1 MLVIMSVLC
10 SVGNLVTST
19 KAGDQWSYLQIPET
33 ERAKEFGFCIL
44 TFMILFNSFIPISLM
59 VTMEIVKFV
68 QSIMIDNDLDIYYAK
83 TDTPAVARS
92 SSLIEELGQVEY
104 VFSDKTGTLTCNEM
118 EFRECSIAGLSY
130 ATTANPERT
139 PTSDN
144 DSNGQYSF
152 KQLEDH
158 LQTSQHAHII
168 QEFMTSLMTC
178 HTVIPETVKDSDD
191 IVYQASSPDEGAL
204 VQGASQIFKYH
215 FYARRPHS
223 IQCRIQD
230 QEVEFQILNVCEFNS
245 TRKRMSLVLKG
256 PDEKIKLYCKGAD
269 SVILERLAPNDPFEE
284 QTLHHLEE
292 FASEGLRT
300 LCYAMREISQ
310 QEYDQWSA
318 IYEAAATTLTN
329 RAEELDKAAET
340 IEKGMTLL
348 GATAIEDKLQD
359 GVPDTI
365 HTLQQANIKV
375 WVLTGDRLETAINIG
390 YSCKLLTEEMDLLIC
405 NTDDYA
411 ATEKF
416 LAQRL
421 DELEHDTTKNSDVP
435 DVSCRIYTIT
445 KAVYFV
451 LSVLYRCMH

>member
-1 MLVIMSVLC
+1 MLVIMSILC

-33 ERAKEFGFCIL
+33 ERAREFGFCIL

-130 ATTANPERT
+130 ATTADPERR
-139 PTSDN
+139 PTSET

-152 KQLEDH
+152 KQLENH
-158 LQTSQHAHII
+158 LETSQHAHII
-168 QEFMTSLMTC
+168 HEFMTSLMTC
-178 HTVIPETVKDSDD
+178 HTVIPEVVKDSDE

-223 IQCRIQD
+223 IHCKIQD
-230 QEVEFQILNVCEFNS
+230 QQVEFNILNVCEFNS

-256 PDEKIKLYCKGAD
+256 PDGKIKLYCKGAD
-269 SVILERLAPNDPFEE
+269 SVILERLAPKDPFEE

-310 QEYDQWSA
+310 QEYDHWST

-329 RAEELDKAAET
+329 RAEELDKAAEI
-340 IEKGMTLL
+340 IEKNMTLL

-375 WVLTGDRLETAINIG
+375 WVLTGDRQETAINIG

-405 NTDDYA
+405 NKDDYA
-411 ATEKF
+411 STEAF
-416 LAQRL
+416 LAQKL
-421 DELEHDTTKNSDVP
+421 SELENNITKNTDVP
-435 DVSCRIYTIT
+435 EVSLPAN
-445 KAVYFV
+445 KK
-451 LSVLYRCMH
+451 